1 MNHRERLR
9 KDRQPVAVL
18 VMFGIA
24 RDLARSMTFGR
35 CRLSGSSERCL
46 VSALLGVVG

>member
-1 MNHRERLR
+1 MSHSEQTR

-18 VMFGIA
+18 VVFGIA
-24 RDLARSMTFGR
+24 PDLARLMTCGR
-35 CRLSGSSERCL
+35 RALSGSLEPCL